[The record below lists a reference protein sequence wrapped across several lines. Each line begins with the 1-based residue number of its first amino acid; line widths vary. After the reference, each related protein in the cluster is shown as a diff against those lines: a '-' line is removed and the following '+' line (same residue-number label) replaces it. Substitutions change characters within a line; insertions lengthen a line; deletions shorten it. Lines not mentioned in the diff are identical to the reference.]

1 MASLSAG
8 LRVLIQSMSEHV
20 KVTIRDVARLAG
32 VSIATVSAVINATA
46 VVSPKRALK
55 VREAMAALDYHPDQV
70 ARSLKVGRTQVVGV
84 VMPDIT
90 NAFYPEVIRGVEHV
104 AREEGYSVILCNSNE
119 DPAQEQRHLNT
130 LFSRRVDGVLIACSD
145 ASAAYES
152 LGRKRFP
159 IVFFDRL
166 PIGVHRDAVGTDNL
180 DAGYGATEHLL
191 NLGHR
196 RIALITG
203 NLRHSTHR
211 DRLEGFRAAMQKYHI
226 AILKEYLCDGDL
238 SVASGREAGLA
249 LLKLEHPPSAVISS
263 NNKMLLGLMR
273 AISESGL
280 ACPAQISVIGFDD
293 YVWTEH
299 FTPRLTVVAQNA
311 FGIGSRSMEMLLNR
325 IRSTGGNEAPD
336 ETVLLKAELRVRE
349 STAPP
354 AGATETSGRDA
365 GSSSPMCVSRKN

>member
-1 MASLSAG
+1 MAE
-8 LRVLIQSMSEHV
+8 RV
-20 KVTIRDVARLAG
+20 KVTMRDVARLAG

-46 VVSPKRALK
+46 AVSPKRAHR
-55 VREAMAALDYHPDQV
+55 VREAMEALDYHPDQV
-70 ARSLKVGRTQVVGV
+70 ARSLKVGRTEVVGV

-90 NAFYPEVIRGVEHV
+90 NAFYPEVIRGVEDA
-104 AREEGYSVILCNSNE
+104 AREAGYSVILCNSNE
-119 DPAQEQRHLNT
+119 DPAQEQRHLST

-145 ASAAYES
+145 ASAAYEP
-152 LGRKRFP
+152 LIRKRFP

-166 PIGVHRDAVGTDNL
+166 PGGVNRAAVGTDNL
-180 DAGYGATEHLL
+180 EAGCKAAEHLL
-191 NLGHR
+191 ELGHR
-196 RIALITG
+196 RVAMITG

-211 DRLEGFRAAMQKYHI
+211 DRLEGFRRAMQEHHV
-226 AILKEYLCDGDL
+226 AILKEYLRDGDL
-238 SVASGREAGLA
+238 SVASGYEAGMA
-249 LLKLEHPPSAVISS
+249 LLNLPQPPSAIISS

-299 FTPRLTVVAQNA
+299 FTPRLTVVAQKA
-311 FGIGSRSMEMLLNR
+311 YDIGRRAMEMLLNR
-325 IRSTGGNEAPD
+325 MREEGGGEIAD

-354 AGATETSGRDA
+354 AAKR
-365 GSSSPMCVSRKN
+365 SRAAR